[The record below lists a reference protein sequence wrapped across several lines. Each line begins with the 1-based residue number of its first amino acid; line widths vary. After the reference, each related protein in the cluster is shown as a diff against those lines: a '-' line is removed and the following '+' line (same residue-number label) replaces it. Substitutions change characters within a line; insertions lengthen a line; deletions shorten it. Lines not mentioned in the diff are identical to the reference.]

1 MGADGAQRRRCGAW
15 GSMVDGRLPRWFDRG
30 MGLTLKE
37 SNAAR
42 GLAECLAD
50 FLPGSG
56 AKAWK
61 GHVTFGTVAERA
73 GVREFWAASGSKTP
87 RIAHLLE
94 ATLQHRR
101 DRFEPLILGIVRE
114 GLLYRRRSG
123 QPISPQE
130 IEKIN
135 GLILEIGF
143 RFPDLWDR
151 GFQAALSTDDA
162 ARARQH
168 VAAAQRDDEAR
179 TTERQ
184 RRLRSLDQ
192 LRDDFG
198 TLHALTNR
206 QEAGFRLEALLNS
219 LFQLAGLTPREPFRV
234 VGEQI
239 DGSFELDHE
248 VYLVEAK
255 WEADALPEAPLLI
268 FRGKIEGKSAFT
280 RGVLIALNGIS
291 EPGREA
297 ITRGKQPNF
306 FAVDGYDIMMVLQ
319 RAIELPD
326 FLRRRQRLLAEEGLV
341 VAPFDRARAV
351 K

>member
-1 MGADGAQRRRCGAW
+1 MA
-15 GSMVDGRLPRWFDRG
+15 
-30 MGLTLKE
+30 LTLKE

-42 GLAECLAD
+42 GLAECLSD

-56 AKAWK
+56 AREWK
-61 GHVTFGTVAERA
+61 GHITFGSVAARVGVAE
-73 GVREFWAASGSKTP
+73 FWSGAGSKTP

-94 ATLQHRR
+94 GTLQHRR
-101 DRFEPLILGIVRE
+101 ERFEPLILGIVRE

-123 QPISPQE
+123 KPITPHE
-130 IEKIN
+130 IEKVN

-143 RFPDLWDR
+143 RFPDLWDA
-151 GFQAALSTDDA
+151 GLKEALSTDDTS
-162 ARARQH
+162 RAKQN
-168 VAAAQRDDEAR
+168 VAQVQRDDEVR

-184 RRLRSLDQ
+184 RTVKTLDQ

-198 TLHALTNR
+198 ALHALANR
-206 QEAGFRLEALLNS
+206 QEAGLRLEGLLNR

-234 VGEQI
+234 VGEQL
-239 DGSFELDHE
+239 DGSFELDHD

-255 WEADALPEAPLLI
+255 WEREPLPEAPLLV

-280 RGVLIALNGIS
+280 RGVLLALNGVS
-291 EPGREA
+291 GPARDA

-306 FAVDGYDIMMVLQ
+306 FAVDGYDLMMILQ
-319 RAIELPD
+319 RAIELPE
-326 FLRRRQRLLAEEGLV
+326 FLRRRRRLLAEEGLV
-341 VAPFDRARAV
+341 VAAFDRVLGA